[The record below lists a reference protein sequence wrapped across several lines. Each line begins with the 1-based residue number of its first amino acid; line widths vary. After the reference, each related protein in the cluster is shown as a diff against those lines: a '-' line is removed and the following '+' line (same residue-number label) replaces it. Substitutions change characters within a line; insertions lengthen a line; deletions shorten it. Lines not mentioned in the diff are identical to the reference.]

1 MHLAHLLNRDGF
13 VHGAAVGGLENYFKK
28 RKKKKKTLCTLLM
41 LKLKVISGVIIKC
54 IKFTKNTD
62 LLWNKEL

>member
-28 RKKKKKTLCTLLM
+28 RKRKKKNFMYITHAE
-41 LKLKVISGVIIKC
+41 IKG
-54 IKFTKNTD
+54 KQWSD
-62 LLWNKEL
+62 Y